1 MFLLFKCSIRVS
13 VLPLYVYRCY
23 TDVTITAE
31 AILLTSGEAMQFI
44 HEKVW
49 QGSKPG
55 LSRTRELL
63 DKMGNPQ
70 NRLRFIHIAGTNG
83 KGSTSAML
91 ASILE
96 CAGLR
101 TGLYTSP
108 FIFSFGERMRVNGS
122 PIDDSDLASITEFC
136 APLALSMED
145 RPTEFE
151 LVTAIA
157 FEFFSR
163 QDCDIVVLETGMG
176 GRLDSTNVIEKP
188 LCSVITNIGLDH
200 TRELGDT
207 VEKIAGEKAGIIK
220 AKCPAV
226 VYDLPENVLSVIS
239 SRCKKLSSPLV
250 CADFDAILPLSDSR
264 YGQIFSY
271 KNYEK
276 LELPLLGAHQLR
288 NAAVALETID
298 VLRSLGFK
306 VNDYSIHAGL
316 KQAVWPARFE
326 IVSEKPF
333 FVVDGGHNPQCAETV
348 KDNLIKY
355 FPDMKRIIL
364 LGVLADKDY
373 MGLAQILAPTADA
386 FVTITPQS
394 PRAMS
399 SFTLAEKLQDFGKP
413 VSASE
418 TIENGI
424 KKALELAGENG
435 VVCSVGSLYSA
446 GAVRAYF
453 GK

>member
-1 MFLLFKCSIRVS
+1 M
-13 VLPLYVYRCY
+13 
-23 TDVTITAE
+23 
-31 AILLTSGEAMQFI
+31 TSDEAMQFI
-44 HEKVW
+44 HEKIW

-63 DKMGNPQ
+63 SKMGNPQ
-70 NRLRFIHIAGTNG
+70 NRLRFVHIAGTNG

-96 CAGLR
+96 CAGLK

-108 FIFSFGERMRVNGS
+108 FLFRFGERMKVNGEAIS
-122 PIDDSDLASITEFC
+122 DDDLAAITEFC

-157 FEFFSR
+157 FEFFLR
-163 QDCDIVVLETGMG
+163 QKCDIVVLETGMG

-220 AKCPAV
+220 RGCPTV
-226 VYDLPENVLSVIS
+226 VYDLPENVFEVIS
-239 SRCKKLSSPLV
+239 AHCLELNSPLTS
-250 CADFDAILPLSDSR
+250 ADFTAILPISDSR
-264 YGQIFSY
+264 GGQTFSY
-271 KNYEK
+271 KNFDN
-276 LELPLLGAHQLR
+276 LELPLLGAHQLK
-288 NAAVALETID
+288 NAAVALETINI
-298 VLRSLGFK
+298 LRCFGIETDINAVK
-306 VNDYSIHAGL
+306 AGL
-316 KQAVWPARFE
+316 KQTTWPARFE
-326 IVSEKPF
+326 IISENPF

-348 KDNLIKY
+348 AENLFKY
-355 FPDMKRIIL
+355 FPDSKRIIL

-373 MGLAQILAPTADA
+373 MGLAEMLAPAADA

-394 PRAMS
+394 SRALPAFS
-399 SFTLAEKLQDFGKP
+399 LAERLQGFGKP
-413 VSASE
+413 VSAFES
-418 TIENGI
+418 IEEGI
-424 KKALELAGENG
+424 KKALEIAGENG
-435 VVCSVGSLYSA
+435 VVCSVGSLYTA

>member
-1 MFLLFKCSIRVS
+1 
-13 VLPLYVYRCY
+13 
-23 TDVTITAE
+23 
-31 AILLTSGEAMQFI
+31 MQFI

-63 DKMGNPQ
+63 SKMGNPQ
-70 NRLRFIHIAGTNG
+70 NCLRFVHIAGTNG

-96 CAGLR
+96 CAGLK

-108 FIFSFGERMRVNGS
+108 FIFNFSERMTINGEAIS
-122 PIDDSDLASITEFC
+122 GTELAAITEFC
-136 APLALSMED
+136 APFALSMDD

-157 FEFFSR
+157 FEFFAR
-163 QDCDIVVLETGMG
+163 EKCDIVVLETGMG

-200 TRELGDT
+200 TQELGDT

-220 AKCPAV
+220 AGCPTI
-226 VYDLPENVLSVIS
+226 VYDLPENVLNVIS
-239 SRCKKLSSPLV
+239 SRCREQNSPLTA
-250 CADFDAILPLSDSR
+250 ADFGAILPISDSR
-264 YGQIFSY
+264 IGQIFSY
-271 KNYEK
+271 KDFKN
-276 LELPLLGAHQLR
+276 LELPLLGTHQLK
-288 NAAVALETID
+288 NAAVALETLN
-298 VLRSLGFK
+298 VLRSYGIDADTDVIK
-306 VNDYSIHAGL
+306 EGL
-316 KQAVWPARFE
+316 KKTVWPARFE
-326 IVSEKPF
+326 IISENPF

-348 KDNLIKY
+348 AENLLKY
-355 FPDMKRIIL
+355 FPDTKRIIL

-373 MGLAQILAPTADA
+373 MGLAKTLAPAADA
-386 FVTITPQS
+386 FITITPQN
-394 PRAMS
+394 PRALS
-399 SFTLAEKLQDFGKP
+399 AFTLADRLQSFGKP
-413 VSASE
+413 VSAYGS
-418 TIENGI
+418 IEDGI
-424 KKALELAGENG
+424 KNALELAGENG
-435 VVCSVGSLYSA
+435 VVCSVGSLYTA